1 MENRANFA
9 LIGMFVLVAFAAAVG
24 FFIWLSG
31 TSLNKEYDF
40 YEVSFDGGVRGLNE
54 GSEVRFNGLS
64 IGQVTRLRYD
74 EEDPNLVLAR
84 IQVSENTP
92 IDTAA
97 SAQLFPLGLTGL
109 NYIEITPGPA
119 LDPVML
125 NSLPGRTKRIVGQA
139 SAVDDILL
147 GGGDVLTEAQI
158 ALRRANLLLSDDNL
172 QTFSQILKNIEQVTA
187 SVDLSELEASKLNDL
202 MDSLT
207 QAADAIAET
216 ARSIEGTSET
226 IESIAGDDLRALL
239 ASADSTLGNVDGTLS
254 SFDGVAAGVGDDA
267 SALIVDARDAINRLS
282 NSGLTDIEETLDAVR
297 SLVDTL
303 GRVADSLEQSPTE
316 FIVGTERE
324 EVVLPQ

>member
-1 MENRANFA
+1 MCIRDR
-9 LIGMFVLVAFAAAVG
+9 
-24 FFIWLSG
+24 
-31 TSLNKEYDF
+31 NKEYDF

-74 EEDPNLVLAR
+74 DEDPNLVLAR

-92 IDTAA
+92 IDTGA

-187 SVDLSELEASKLNDL
+187 SVDVSELEASKLNDL

-207 QAADAIAET
+207 RAADAIAET

-226 IESIAGDDLRALL
+226 IETVAGEDIRTLL
-239 ASADSTLGNVDGTLS
+239 ARAQSTLGNVDGTLS
-254 SFDGVAAGVGDDA
+254 SFDGAAGGAD
-267 SALIVDARDAINRLS
+267 ALIVDARDAINRLS

>member
-1 MENRANFA
+1 MENRANYA
-9 LIGMFVLVAFAAAVG
+9 LIGIFVLVAFAAIVG
-24 FFIWLSG
+24 FIIWFSG
-31 TSLNKEYDF
+31 ASLNKEYDF
-40 YEVSFDGGVRGLNE
+40 YEVSFDGGVRGLSK

-64 IGQVTRLRYD
+64 IGEVVGLRYD

-84 IQVSENTP
+84 IQVTENTP
-92 IDTAA
+92 IDTGA

-125 NSLPGRTKRIVGQA
+125 DDLPGRTKRIVGQA

-147 GGGDVLTEAQI
+147 GGGDVLTEAQL
-158 ALRRANLLLSDDNL
+158 ALRRTNLLLSDDNL
-172 QTFSQILKNIEQVTA
+172 ETFSQILKNIEQVTA
-187 SVDLSELEASKLNDL
+187 SIDLSELEASKLNGL

-207 QAADAIAET
+207 EAADAIADT

-226 IESIAGDDLRALL
+226 IESVAAIDLKGLIARVE
-239 ASADSTLGNVDGTLS
+239 STLGNVDGTLS
-254 SFDGVAAGVGDDA
+254 SFDGAAEEAD
-267 SALIVDARDAINRLS
+267 ALIIDTRDAINRLS
-282 NSGLTDIEETLDAVR
+282 NSGLTDIEETIDAIR
-297 SLVDTL
+297 GLVDTL

>member
-1 MENRANFA
+1 
-9 LIGMFVLVAFAAAVG
+9 
-24 FFIWLSG
+24 
-31 TSLNKEYDF
+31 
-40 YEVSFDGGVRGLNE
+40 
-54 GSEVRFNGLS
+54 
-64 IGQVTRLRYD
+64 
-74 EEDPNLVLAR
+74 
-84 IQVSENTP
+84 
-92 IDTAA
+92 
-97 SAQLFPLGLTGL
+97 
-109 NYIEITPGPA
+109 
-119 LDPVML
+119 
-125 NSLPGRTKRIVGQA
+125 
-139 SAVDDILL
+139 
-147 GGGDVLTEAQI
+147 
-158 ALRRANLLLSDDNL
+158 
-172 QTFSQILKNIEQVTA
+172 
-187 SVDLSELEASKLNDL
+187 